1 MERIFLEN
9 GKGPTGIYFQSGR
22 VRLLRIWRNLQFFL
36 HVRLCYNRYERG
48 VIMNSSKIITLSRKA
63 RNGDKKALNELYN
76 INKRLSK
83 QANTQ
88 MKELRAKGYTNF
100 GYAAT
105 AERNK
110 ILTGRTRFKHG
121 ADIKKN
127 VELLTEN
134 ALGANKFLEYDTSTV
149 AGYEELMNKHIEAV
163 EAYTKSKIKDREL
176 FNDFMK
182 TETFAELMKIDSGQ
196 TLEMTVDSIQD
207 EKDIKKLERLY
218 RRYEQ
223 GKIAYDEMIEE
234 FTGVNPFD

>member
-1 MERIFLEN
+1 M
-9 GKGPTGIYFQSGR
+9 
-22 VRLLRIWRNLQFFL
+22 RLW
-36 HVRLCYNRYERG
+36 YNVHERG

-63 RNGDKKALNELYN
+63 RSGDKKALNELYK

-100 GYAAT
+100 GYAA
-105 AERNK
+105 AEERNK

-163 EAYTKSKIKDREL
+163 EVYTKSKIKDREL